1 VQSTIIVMVLPT
13 TELVVSTVLKK
24 AGSSNHQSQD
34 GSYAVLKKEIPVT
47 YADLEA
53 GILVKL

>member
-1 VQSTIIVMVLPT
+1 MVLPT